1 MSFKII
7 FFILPLVLTS
17 CSQLSKKE
25 CQKSRVEESAFKHGA
40 EGASNRL
47 HRIKKKCKKD
57 SNLET
62 IYNSAYK
69 EGLIRFCSKNRGEEQ
84 ASLGLEKEVACL
96 ISPAYKTGH
105 LSKLDS
111 ICTVQK
117 ARIDARK
124 LLNSDNRIC
133 LQISKYKKSY
143 LYHLKKHCSY
153 SKGYSIGL
161 EQKEIDQNCKDSK
174 NLKQFQQGH
183 KAGLSKS
190 YKNDNIKLQ
199 KVISK
204 LKTQRK
210 SLKAKKINL
219 QDPKSVRQHKI
230 ELNVLESKLLDA
242 EHQIEKNTRFIN

>member
-1 MSFKII
+1 MSLKII
-7 FFILPLVLTS
+7 FLILPLVVTS
-17 CSQLSKKE
+17 CSQLAKKE
-25 CQKSRVEESAFKHGA
+25 CQKSRVQELAHKHGA

-47 HRIKKKCKKD
+47 NRIQKKCKKN

-69 EGLIRFCSKNRGEEQ
+69 EGLISFCSKNRGEEQ

-96 ISPAYKTGH
+96 ISPAYKAGH

-117 ARIDARK
+117 ARVDARK

-133 LQISKYKKSY
+133 LQISKYKRSY

-161 EQKEIDQNCKDSK
+161 EQKELNQNCKDSK
-174 NLKQFQQGH
+174 NLKQFKAGH
-183 KAGLSKS
+183 KDGLVKS
-190 YKNDNIKLQ
+190 YKQENKRLQ
-199 KVISK
+199 KIIYS
-204 LKTQRK
+204 LKAQRK
-210 SLKAKKINL
+210 SLSLEKVDQENI
-219 QDPKSVRQHKI
+219 KSVQEHKVR
-230 ELNVLESKLLDA
+230 LNVLESKLLDA
-242 EHQIEKNTRFIN
+242 EHQIEQNMGFIN